1 VQGVSE
7 RHSRQP
13 EDKMNREPFTD
24 EASAPT
30 NAEESQFIS
39 VAGLKAN
46 GWTDKAIDLFLGV
59 EDEQADNPHYSRAAP
74 MRLYDKQRV
83 LAAQNSLRFQVWK
96 VEHLYRQHAKAKST
110 VSTTERRY
118 AQFAN
123 IYESWRD
130 ALPTACEILFNLNHY
145 AKHESC
151 SSQHREEIY
160 SLKNEFIRLLYEQ
173 GLSTECWRH
182 TVKTEPRLCFCDR
195 KDEDCERCYGTG
207 IYQKILHYVCF
218 TFVVDGKKYHWHQP
232 SYLVNYRFTVTTEN
246 KTWERNDFEKP
257 ITLAANKFAEAKDLL
272 RWILAQARPEQET
285 ATTVTSQASA
295 ESGNYCATA

>member
-1 VQGVSE
+1 
-7 RHSRQP
+7 
-13 EDKMNREPFTD
+13 MNREPFSD
-24 EASAPT
+24 ESSAPA
-30 NAEESQFIS
+30 NSEEGRFLS

-46 GWTDKAIDLFLGV
+46 GWTDKAIRLFLGE

-96 VEHLYRQHAKAKST
+96 VEHLYRQHAKVKPIISATEKRST
-110 VSTTERRY
+110 K
-118 AQFAN
+118 FASQ
-123 IYESWRD
+123 YKSWRD
-130 ALPTACEILFNLNHY
+130 ALPTACEILFNLNPS

-195 KDEDCERCYGTG
+195 KDEDCERCYG
-207 IYQKILHYVCF
+207 
-218 TFVVDGKKYHWHQP
+218 
-232 SYLVNYRFTVTTEN
+232 
-246 KTWERNDFEKP
+246 
-257 ITLAANKFAEAKDLL
+257 
-272 RWILAQARPEQET
+272 
-285 ATTVTSQASA
+285 
-295 ESGNYCATA
+295 